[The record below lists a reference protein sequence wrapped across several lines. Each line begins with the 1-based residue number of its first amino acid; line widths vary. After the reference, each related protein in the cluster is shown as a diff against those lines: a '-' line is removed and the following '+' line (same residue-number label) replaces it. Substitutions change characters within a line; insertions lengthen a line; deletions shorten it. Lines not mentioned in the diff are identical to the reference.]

1 MPLFTYPGVRFNAVV
16 TLFATKLF
24 SLSFA
29 QNPDQNYWGDTSAT
43 PTDTGT
49 GTTVTLFVQGKND
62 SVEDATFLRD
72 SRRASTVTRS
82 Y

>member
-1 MPLFTYPGVRFNAVV
+1 MYPGVRFNAVV

-29 QNPDQNYWGDTSAT
+29 QNPDQNYWCDTSAT

-49 GTTVTLFVQGKND
+49 GTIVTLFVQGKNE
-62 SVEDATFLRD
+62 SVKDATFLRD
-72 SRRASTVTRS
+72 SRRENTVTHS
-82 Y
+82 H